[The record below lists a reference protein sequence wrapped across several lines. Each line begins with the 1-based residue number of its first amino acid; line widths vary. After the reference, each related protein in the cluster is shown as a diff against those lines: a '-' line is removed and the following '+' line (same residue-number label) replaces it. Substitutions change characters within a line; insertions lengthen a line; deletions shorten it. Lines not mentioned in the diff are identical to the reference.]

1 MRFFLLLEKFLER
14 FLFAS
19 RWLQAPIYVGL
30 VLGALVYAG
39 QFFIEIYE
47 LFHHFSDINETSIM
61 LTALGL
67 VDISMVFN
75 LLIVVAIG
83 GYYTFVSKLDDL
95 DAHRDKPEWLNHIT
109 SSTLKHKLIISLVS
123 ISGVHLLKTFINID
137 KVSQQSAILQIAI
150 HLTFVISTLLLAMAD
165 KIAHSN
171 AHAPQPSD
179 KHKHHE

>member
-1 MRFFLLLEKFLER
+1 MKFLQLTEKILER

-30 VLGALVYAG
+30 ILGALVYAG
-39 QFFIEIYE
+39 QFFAEIYE
-47 LFHHFSDINETSIM
+47 LFHHYADINETSMM

-137 KVSQQSAILQIAI
+137 KVSPQSATLQIAI

-171 AHAPQPSD
+171 VHTQEEAKD
-179 KHKHHE
+179 KH